1 MLAEIVARTLENDG
15 ARSSSDLVV
24 ITTDVDFGALPADS
38 LAMIVALIDDDLALL
53 CAECAGPLARG
64 GGGGAA
70 AARVLARRDPADATD
85 SEIIR
90 FELRSLVSQLWMSWS
105 APGVGPRGHQQGARD
120 SALGYRAVRSRGLRP
135 AHVCTAAVL

>member
-53 CAECAGPLARG
+53 GAECAGPPLCARWRRRRG
-64 GGGGAA
+64 GGSSSGT
-70 AARVLARRDPADATD
+70 P
-85 SEIIR
+85 
-90 FELRSLVSQLWMSWS
+90 RS
-105 APGVGPRGHQQGARD
+105 
-120 SALGYRAVRSRGLRP
+120 
-135 AHVCTAAVL
+135 C